1 MNVPIVRLGEIADVN
16 WGDTSVTKSS
26 YVEQGYT
33 AYSATG
39 ADGLLPYADYDR
51 QAVILSAIGARC
63 GKVWFAEGKWSC
75 IKNTIRYWS
84 KDDDST
90 IVISTG

>member
-1 MNVPIVRLGEIADVN
+1 MNVPVVRLGEIADVN

-26 YVEQGYT
+26 YVDQGYP

-39 ADGLLPYADYDR
+39 ADGFLPYADYDR
-51 QAVILSAIGARC
+51 QGIILSAIGARC
-63 GKVWFAEGKWSC
+63 GKIWFAEGKWSC

-84 KDDDST
+84 TDDRLD
-90 IVISTG
+90 